1 MKDTLQTETSDV
13 GLDEVQVLVSV
24 VVLLLQCA
32 DRVTLMTDKQ
42 VSDKGEC
49 VWADAI
55 NQHCAAL
62 R

>member
-32 DRVTLMTDKQ
+32 DGVTLRTDKQ
-42 VSDKGEC
+42 LSDSEC
-49 VWADAI
+49 V
-55 NQHCAAL
+55 
-62 R
+62 